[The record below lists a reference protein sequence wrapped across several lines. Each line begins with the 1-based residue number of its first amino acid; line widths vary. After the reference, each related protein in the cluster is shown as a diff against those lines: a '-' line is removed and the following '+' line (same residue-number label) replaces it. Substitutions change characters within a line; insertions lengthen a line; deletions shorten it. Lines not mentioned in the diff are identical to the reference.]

1 MARSLALST
10 AILVL
15 ALLLAVVVGGCGGD
29 DGDDEEAREAK
40 PVSGSFVGTVPGTE
54 AKVAVVAGKP
64 SRGSDERPVRI
75 YVCATEVYAEWFPGS
90 ASGNEVKLK
99 SESGNSTIT
108 VELTPARVRGRVT
121 LPDGKTRS
129 FTARPATGVAGL
141 YQIMVSRDGGVAGS
155 SDRGVGVK
163 GKVHRTGPERRAVTG
178 ELIPPTGTP
187 LRFADET
194 TGRPPFRSIG
204 DGRWIFLADG
214 SLSGAIQP
222 REGTEAGIWAG
233 PNPR

>member
-1 MARSLALST
+1 MARILAFPT
-10 AILVL
+10 TRLVL
-15 ALLLAVVVGGCGGD
+15 LVVVLATVVGGCGGD
-29 DGDDEEAREAK
+29 DGDGKARAAE

-64 SRGSDERPVRI
+64 TSGSDERPVRV

-90 ASGNEVKLK
+90 ASGNDVVLK
-99 SESGNSTIT
+99 SESGKSRLT
-108 VELTPARVRGRVT
+108 VKLTPALARGRVT
-121 LPDGKTRS
+121 LPDGETRP

-141 YQIMVSRDGGVAGS
+141 YEVTLTRDGTVVGS
-155 SDRGVGVK
+155 SDRGVRVR
-163 GKVHRTGPERRAVTG
+163 GKVHRTGPEARAMTG
-178 ELIPPTGTP
+178 ELIPPKGSP

-214 SLSGAIQP
+214 SLSGSIKS
-222 REGTEAGIWAG
+222 RTGTEAGIWAG